1 MVFSDFWAETL
12 PRSSIALPPVPDE
25 LRLVPVLGLEQGGA
39 DGIRQ
44 ARVIETDA
52 EIVLRAVAAGARRPG
67 VADAGLADEHPEGR
81 RPFGVPIVIGDQTR
95 LHVDGEVRMVPS
107 QPPFLLGVNV
117 PITDIVAS
125 IADVDINQACRLLS
139 PSALS

>member
-1 MVFSDFWAETL
+1 MAFSDLRIECL
-12 PRSSIALPPVPDE
+12 LRSPFRLPPVPHE

-39 DGIRQ
+39 DGFGQ
-44 ARVIETDA
+44 AGVVEADA
-52 EIVLRAVAAGARRPG
+52 KVVLRAVAAGARRPG